1 VSTAS
6 IACDGSP
13 KGLNRHDF
21 PANDMADLHEW
32 LARLKNY
39 GERVASQYMNGA
51 QETQGLPAELA
62 AKRQMMQQ
70 AQTALAPT
78 DQQVAPA
85 PMMQPY
91 APAQSGYQPIGGQNA
106 LDQLYQGH
114 PPDLRKPRYSGNG
127 VTTKQ
132 DSGPGF

>member
-1 VSTAS
+1 
-6 IACDGSP
+6 
-13 KGLNRHDF
+13 
-21 PANDMADLHEW
+21 MADLHEW
-32 LARLKNY
+32 LSRLKQY

-70 AQTALAPT
+70 AQTALDPQMAPVPT
-78 DQQVAPA
+78 TGDRASSLSPQ

-114 PPDLRKPRYSGNG
+114 PPDLRKPRYAGSG